1 MTLTRLLREELAHQD
16 VSDRDTRVTQASAM
30 VRPSGRCFNEVLS

>member
-16 VSDRDTRVTQASAM
+16 VSDRDTRVTQAAAS
-30 VRPSGRCFNEVLS
+30 LHL